1 MRDLIVTK
9 FNTTSIPL
17 KIFIY
22 GITGRMGQEISA
34 LIDIMPEYE
43 SVGGTSRS
51 AQNALM
57 ACDVALDFSHP
68 ASLKTNLDEVITA
81 RTPILIGTT
90 GLDEA
95 QSKLCEAASNEIPLL
110 YAPNTSLGIAVL
122 KNLVTTAAS
131 QLDQNYDIEIFE
143 THHRHKI
150 DAPSG
155 TALSLGESAKKGR
168 THSIGSIENLPV
180 ERQGQRPVG
189 DIGYAVHRGGGVTG
203 DHAVRFIGDEEIIE
217 LSHRSLSRRLLAR
230 GALTAAKWLAGHA
243 KEPGFYRMDDVVR
256 R

>member
-1 MRDLIVTK
+1 MTISNP
-9 FNTTSIPL
+9 NTPPL

-43 SVGGTSRS
+43 LVGGTSRS
-51 AQNALM
+51 TQNALM
-57 ACDVALDFSHP
+57 TCDVALDFSHP
-68 ASLKTNLDEVITA
+68 ASLKANIDEVVAA
-81 RTPILIGTT
+81 RVPILIGTT
-90 GLDEA
+90 GLDDA
-95 QSKLCEAASNEIPLL
+95 QTKLCETASKKIPLL

-131 QLDQNYDIEIFE
+131 QLDQSYDIEIFE
-143 THHRHKI
+143 THHRYKV

-168 THSIGSIENLPV
+168 AHSIGSIENLPL
-180 ERQGQRPVG
+180 ERQGGRPLG
-189 DIGYAVHRGGGVTG
+189 DIGYAVHRGGGVAG

-230 GALTAAKWLAGHA
+230 GALTAAKWLSERAM
-243 KEPGFYRMDDVVR
+243 EPGFYRMDDVVEG
-256 R
+256 